1 MRRNLYISDVRDVAA
16 SLAATAI
23 NEVLK
28 KLGINQIVSGVAVFP
43 LDEGYYV
50 DVVMLDLTT
59 NGTWAVSFTIP
70 HRDSERSLVV
80 KD

>member
-1 MRRNLYISDVRDVAA
+1 MIEVRDVAA
-16 SLAATAI
+16 QTTATAI

-28 KLGINQIVSGVAVFP
+28 KLGINQIVDGVAVLP
-43 LDEGYYV
+43 LGSETYYV

-59 NGTWAVSFTIP
+59 NDTWSVSFTIP
-70 HRDSERSLVV
+70 HRDQEVSHVV